1 MLSSEL
7 VRSSALLSLSAAFVL
22 SISVMFLPARAVVK
36 LPPNQTVPAII
47 VFGDSIVD
55 AGNNNNMSTTVKCN
69 FPPYGED
76 FKGGIPT
83 GRFCDGKVPS
93 DIMAEQLGIK
103 GTVPAYLDPDLQ
115 DHDLVTGVTFA
126 SGGTG
131 YDPLTA
137 LLVSVM
143 PMSDQLNLF
152 KEYIGKLKGCAGE
165 EKANFILTKS
175 LYVVVSGSDD
185 IANNYFT
192 ARVRQLQYNVPE
204 YTDLMVNE
212 ASNFLQGLY
221 DLGARRIAVFSAPP
235 IGCVPSQ
242 RTLAGGILRG
252 CAEEYNAAAQLF
264 NTKLSSKLDSLNRKL
279 PRSKMV
285 YIDVYNPLLDLIQYP
300 QKQGFVVS
308 DRGCCGTGTIEVTLL
323 CNKFSPFT
331 CTDVSD
337 YVFWDSYHPTEKAY
351 RALITPLIKKY
362 LNSFF

>member
-1 MLSSEL
+1 MSSSGL
-7 VRSSALLSLSAAFVL
+7 VHSSALLSAAFVL
-22 SISVMFLPARAVVK
+22 FISIMFPPARAAVK
-36 LPPNQTVPAII
+36 LPPNVTVPAII

-55 AGNNNNMSTTVKCN
+55 AGNNNDLSTLVKCN

-103 GTVPAYLDPDLQ
+103 DTVPAYLDPNLQ
-115 DHDLVTGVTFA
+115 DQDLVTGVTFA

-131 YDPLTA
+131 YDPLTPT
-137 LLVSVM
+137 LVSVIS
-143 PMSDQLNLF
+143 MSEQLDLF
-152 KEYIGKLKGCAGE
+152 KKYIGKLKGFVGE
-165 EKANFILTKS
+165 EKANFILANS
-175 LYVVVSGSDD
+175 MYLVVSGSDD

-204 YTDLMVNE
+204 YTDLMVDA

-221 DLGARRIAVFSAPP
+221 DLGARRIAVFGSPP

-242 RTLAGGILRG
+242 RTLAGGPLRG
-252 CAEEYNAAAQLF
+252 CAEQYNAAAQLF
-264 NTKLSSKLDSLNRKL
+264 NTKLSSNLDSLNRKL

-308 DRGCCGTGTIEVTLL
+308 DKGCCGTGTIEVTLL
-323 CNKFSPFT
+323 CNKFSPDT

-351 RALITPLIKKY
+351 RALLTPLVNKY
-362 LNSFF
+362 INRFF